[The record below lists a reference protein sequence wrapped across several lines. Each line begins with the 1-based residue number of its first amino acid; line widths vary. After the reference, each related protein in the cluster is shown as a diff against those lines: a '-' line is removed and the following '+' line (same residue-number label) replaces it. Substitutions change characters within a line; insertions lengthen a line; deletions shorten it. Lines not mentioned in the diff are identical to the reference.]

1 MGLHGGC
8 MSRSAKPISSYRH
21 LKATDGVGVMVIVAY
36 GLVTGLGLFLSM
48 GDGLRWLAGQ
58 LVLAVAL
65 LQWFVTMHEAG
76 HGTLF
81 ASAKLNTWSGHLA
94 SLFSLIPFHSWRI
107 IHHEHHRWTGWQDL
121 DPTTE
126 ALVPREL
133 ATFEK
138 VIINTCWWL
147 WIPLFS
153 VLYRVNNFWRMGR
166 LVERVPERHLP
177 RVKRNLRSLG
187 ALYALGLVAIGPG
200 MCLEIFGLALLLSF
214 MFMDLILFSQHN
226 HIPQKLSR
234 GEKVS
239 PHGFLEQEQFTRSLV
254 FPKWFALGVLLNF
267 DAHELHHMYP
277 SIPGYRLGAID
288 YQTQNAIGW
297 WDWVWQSKRVP
308 AATLM
313 FKNRRDTGLTL

>member
-1 MGLHGGC
+1 MT
-8 MSRSAKPISSYRH
+8 RSAEPISSYRH
-21 LKATDGVGVMVIVAY
+21 LKATNRAGALAICAFT
-36 GLVTGLGLFLSM
+36 LVTALGLWLST
-48 GDGLRWLAGQ
+48 GEGLRWIAGQ
-58 LVLAVAL
+58 LVLAISLV
-65 LQWFVTMHEAG
+65 QWFVAMHEAG

-81 ASAKLNTWSGHLA
+81 ESAKLNTWGGHLA
-94 SLFSLIPFHSWRI
+94 GWFSLIPFHSWRI

-133 ATFEK
+133 AMFEK
-138 VIINTCWWL
+138 VVINTCWWL

-153 VLYRVNNFWRMGR
+153 VLYRVNNFWRMDR
-166 LVERVPERHLP
+166 LTARVPARHLP
-177 RVKRNLRSLG
+177 RVKRNLVTVGCAYVIALALLG
-187 ALYALGLVAIGPG
+187 PVLFFEL
-200 MCLEIFGLALLLSF
+200 FGLAFLLSF

-239 PHGFLEQEQFTRSLV
+239 PHSFVEQEQFTRSLV

-277 SIPGYRLGAID
+277 SVPGYRLGAID
-288 YQTQNAIGW
+288 YKTQNAIGW
-297 WDWVWQSKRVP
+297 WEWIRQSKRVP